1 MINLKLIIKEFY
13 NIFNRKQTFF
23 EIILNLSFILILAI
37 ITTIFYWDSINR
49 SIIRTSRCKVMIN
62 SDDNSFFKLD
72 VLTKEHRD
80 KLYSITYD
88 NSKNH
93 NAKID
98 CTCKSGTTANNFN
111 VIYYDYKDDKI
122 VRDYYKSCMC
132 DQDYTNSTNF
142 NQDFLNKQLD
152 GDAFLEDYYR
162 KIQDNPSSSSLSY
175 RLEFPD

>member
-1 MINLKLIIKEFY
+1 MINFKLIIKEFY

-72 VLTKEHRD
+72 VLANDTNKS

-98 CTCKSGTTANNFN
+98 CTCKSGTTTNIFN
-111 VIYYDYKDDKI
+111 VPYYNYKDDKI
-122 VRDYYKSCMC
+122 VRDYNKSCMC
-132 DQDYTNSTNF
+132 DQDYTLTDNNF
-142 NQDFLNKQLD
+142 KSRKIE

-162 KIQDNPSSSSLSY
+162 EIQDNSSSSSLSY